1 MTIQDKISEH
11 FQKSVSGELQKFH
24 CEEWGSDIYY
34 RNTYP
39 FRDESKIVE
48 LAAKGMVVEA
58 LVETVLVKSR
68 DANGKRLFADA
79 DRVKL
84 MNEADPSVIVKIA
97 TAINSAKIEF
107 TTEAIA
113 KE

>member
-1 MTIQDKISEH
+1 
-11 FQKSVSGELQKFH
+11 
-24 CEEWGSDIYY
+24 
-34 RNTYP
+34 
-39 FRDESKIVE
+39 
-48 LAAKGMVVEA
+48 MVVEA

-97 TAINSAKIEF
+97 TAINSAKTEF